1 MRVDEIVYDV
11 FEILNQLED
20 DRDID
25 ELWLFS
31 KINAYRAQVI
41 QDEFRTTREINP
53 IWLQRIRK
61 FEFKK
66 VTAADDPEITDSSV
80 AIGRFRLPPV
90 IALPDNLGMNRV
102 SGSSGIRSLDP
113 TDFNTLLLKA
123 QVGDVEPG
131 YGYYSKIGN
140 NVYCWPFILEGS
152 AIVIAEDPFDI
163 PDIDLDKNTMKQPN
177 VADDYPLDIANAQK
191 VILLIL
197 TKEMQINIQSISDL
211 TNDAQSQLKILNSN
225 AVSQRQ

>member
-1 MRVDEIVYDV
+1 MKIDEIIYDV

-25 ELWLFS
+25 ESWLFA

-41 QDEFRTTREINP
+41 QDEFKTTREINP

-61 FEFKK
+61 FLFKK
-66 VTAADDPEITDSSV
+66 ITAADDPEITDSSI

-90 IALPDNLGMNRV
+90 IALPDDLGLNRL

-123 QVGDVEPG
+123 QAGDVEPG
-131 YGYYSKIGN
+131 YGYYAKIGN
-140 NVYCWPFILEGS
+140 DVYCWPFILEGS
-152 AIVIAEDPFDI
+152 ALVVAEDPFDV
-163 PDIDLDKNTMKQPN
+163 PDIDTDKNIMKEPSVSDN
-177 VADDYPLDIANAQK
+177 YPLDIANAQK

-197 TKEMQINIQSISDL
+197 TKEMQINAQSISDL

-225 AVSQRQ
+225 AVSQK

>member
-1 MRVDEIVYDV
+1 MKIDEIVYDV

-41 QDEFRTTREINP
+41 QDEYKTTREINP

-61 FEFKK
+61 FAFKK
-66 VTAADDPEITDSSV
+66 VTADDDPYVFYSSISV
-80 AIGRFRLPPV
+80 GKYRLPSV
-90 IALPDNLGMNRV
+90 ISLPDDLGMNRIA
-102 SGSSGIRSLDP
+102 GSSAIRSLDP

-123 QVGDVEPG
+123 QADDVEPG
-131 YGYYSKIGN
+131 YGYYAKLANDI
-140 NVYCWPFILEGS
+140 YCWPFILEGS
-152 AIVIAEDPFDI
+152 AIIIAENPFEV
-163 PDIDLDKNTMKQPN
+163 PDIDMDTNLMKIPSIS
-177 VADDYPLDIANAQK
+177 DSYPLDIANTQK

-197 TKEMQINIQSISDL
+197 TKEMQINAQSISDI
-211 TNDAQSQLKILNSN
+211 TNDSQSQLKILNSN
-225 AVSQRQ
+225 AASKG